1 MLPDS
6 YLSYEKQ
13 MAEDWAHASAR
24 NKNQIRRIIASFS
37 RDELDPDD
45 EMSVITAGDIAI
57 QFCEQYYPGHK
68 TAIFIQKDGVG
79 GLIHI
84 HMDVCNVNSITWKG
98 CNDDQC
104 RASWVAENFDKVAQ
118 EYIQLSTG
126 IGMPSKE
133 NKAEFVDTGIT
144 EKKSTNPYVRKRR
157 DDGKYVWR
165 DDLTERIE
173 HVVDNE
179 FFTSRDE
186 FIKTLAKYGVGAE
199 YHETKKGRKYYTYE
213 LLDTD
218 GFTQSGASIPKNGT
232 KAKSYKLSEF
242 CDVDFVD
249 QRIEFSIEHY
259 KMMQEHPE
267 LFTMDDDEETD
278 DRQDVDV
285 VGLVERDLNRKYVI
299 EEYYHPRDKEHD
311 GDDDDDIRLPKHS
324 RTVDDEDDNKAEAD
338 ETKSDEAKEDPIVIP
353 HVVPNLKTNEDEDE
367 DEYSNEASNFVSKL
381 EPKSDIEEI
390 VVEVE
395 SSENPFVAPSNN
407 RQPVKRP
414 VTDDERERR
423 RIQEQHKE
431 DLRIK
436 LKARYGESSVNKQ
449 PDTAKSV
456 TDLKAEA
463 EKLRQRNA
471 DRLSALHDTE
481 RDKLARKLEER
492 LAEKAFERQP
502 YEDDDEVLFE

>member
-1 MLPDS
+1 M
-6 YLSYEKQ
+6 
-13 MAEDWAHASAR
+13 
-24 NKNQIRRIIASFS
+24 I
-37 RDELDPDD
+37 
-45 EMSVITAGDIAI
+45 
-57 QFCEQYYPGHK
+57 
-68 TAIFIQKDGVG
+68 
-79 GLIHI
+79 
-84 HMDVCNVNSITWKG
+84 NVVRHGWQRT
-98 CNDDQC
+98 
-104 RASWVAENFDKVAQ
+104 FDKVAQ

-133 NKAEFVDTGIT
+133 NKAEFVNTGIT

-186 FIKTLAKYGVGAE
+186 FIKTLAEYGVGAE

-249 QRIEFSIEHY
+249 QRIEFSIDHY

-285 VGLVERDLNRKYVI
+285 IDLVERDLNRKYVI
-299 EEYYHPRDKEHD
+299 EEYYHPRDKEHDREHD

-338 ETKSDEAKEDPIVIP
+338 ETKSDEAKEDLVFIP
-353 HVVPNLKTNEDEDE
+353 HVVPNLKTDEDEDE
-367 DEYSNEASNFVSKL
+367 DEYSNEASNFVSKS

-390 VVEVE
+390 KVEVE
-395 SSENPFVAPSNN
+395 SSENPFVVPSNN

-414 VTDDERERR
+414 VTDDERERQ
-423 RIQEQHKE
+423 RIQEQYKA

-449 PDTAKSV
+449 SDTAKSV

-492 LAEKAFERQP
+492 LAEKAFEAQG